1 RAGSLS
7 SPRQPAASVAHRA
20 LVTWLAGSI
29 PGSTI
34 LRAKCR
40 VNGFNPRAVR
50 GDGAAEWLGGGEAE
64 DLAVEG
70 QFGTEGLLGA
80 GRTAEAVALIG
91 EHMHLRLVS
100 GLSQGVG
107 HGGGLLRGH
116 HPVAFALED
125 DHRCAEPAQVVDGG
139 AIPVALPLLRI
150 RADELIEVAGLEFMC
165 VSAQY
170 LQ

>member
-1 RAGSLS
+1 MGPGAVASDRPSPRAGSFS
-7 SPRQPAASVAHRA
+7 SPGQPAASVAHRA

-40 VNGFNPRAVR
+40 VNGFNPRA
-50 GDGAAEWLGGGEAE
+50 GGATGAAGWLGGGETE

-70 QFGTEGLLGA
+70 QFGTQGLLRT
-80 GRTAEAVALIG
+80 GRAAEAVALLG
-91 EHMHLRLVS
+91 EHVHLRLVS
-100 GLSQGVG
+100 GLAQGVG

-139 AIPVALPLLRI
+139 AIPVALPL
-150 RADELIEVAGLEFMC
+150 
-165 VSAQY
+165 
-170 LQ
+170 